1 MRPKTH
7 PTEMNCEH
15 VWVDASANRISE
27 WACSRCKVTYTQV
40 KPSTST
46 KRSWDGLRDKEISD
60 ILEDVRKQTGGNVY
74 LTFARAIENELRAKN
89 A

>member
-1 MRPKTH
+1 
-7 PTEMNCEH
+7 
-15 VWVDASANRISE
+15 
-27 WACSRCKVTYTQV
+27 VTYTQV

-46 KRSWDGLRDKEISD
+46 KRSWDGLREKEVSD